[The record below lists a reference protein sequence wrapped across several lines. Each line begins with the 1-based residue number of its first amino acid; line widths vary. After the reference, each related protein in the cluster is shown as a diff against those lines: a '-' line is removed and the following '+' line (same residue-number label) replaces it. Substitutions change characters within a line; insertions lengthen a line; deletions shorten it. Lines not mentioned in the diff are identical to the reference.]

1 MADTLSS
8 TKVGELLDQLASF
21 HDDPLGFVMWAFPW
35 GEPGTALEHRK
46 GPEQWQIDQLRRV
59 GEAVRAGG
67 QAGCVVQEDTVAG
80 RGVGK
85 SALTSWWVLWAI
97 STHKDTR
104 GVVTATT
111 ETQLRTKTWA
121 ELSKWYAMFIA
132 KAFFKLTATSI
143 FVAGD
148 PEKEKAWRID
158 AIPWSENNVEA
169 FNGLHNNGSRLLIL
183 FDEASGIATPVWE
196 GTRGVLTDADTQIV
210 WLRYGNPTKTSGEF
224 FNLCTKPGRNHVTR
238 VDSREVSFTNKKEL
252 QSWVDEYGEDSDFV
266 RVHVRGMFPRAGF
279 ANFISPEL
287 VFNARRRRIPEREY
301 MIYPKVLGVDPARF
315 GDDSSVIT
323 LRQGPKVH
331 YQLVLQGFD
340 GFDLGNRIFELVRK
354 EGGVSC
360 IAYDAIGNGAE
371 LDGVLKRMPGLP
383 QLIPVTWGVP
393 AGDDKQ
399 YANQRSEAWGKMRE
413 WLENGQIPDDDVLG
427 EELTSLDYAT
437 DARFRIQ
444 LQSKKDAKKNGGK
457 SPDRADSL
465 AISLISELIVRKIT
479 NAKVRPVKRR
489 TVVWS
494 R

>member
-1 MADTLSS
+1 
-8 TKVGELLDQLASF
+8 
-21 HDDPLGFVMWAFPW
+21 
-35 GEPGTALEHRK
+35 
-46 GPEQWQIDQLRRV
+46 
-59 GEAVRAGG
+59 
-67 QAGCVVQEDTVAG
+67 
-80 RGVGK
+80 
-85 SALTSWWVLWAI
+85 
-97 STHKDTR
+97 
-104 GVVTATT
+104 
-111 ETQLRTKTWA
+111 
-121 ELSKWYAMFIA
+121 MFIA

-301 MIYPKVLGVDPARF
+301 LIYPKVLGVDPARF